1 MTDKKAFCD
10 LPCKKSNN
18 TNSVALMKYTT
29 KTKRLVSWA
38 VGGLASCFVALS
50 TMGQGLPFT
59 QSTAITV
66 NDNSKA
72 TPYPSTNLV
81 QNTLG
86 TIEKVTVTLNGV
98 THGYPDDLDIALVG
112 PDGTKAM
119 LMSDAGGQFDL
130 SGTTITLDSTAGSD
144 LPDEA
149 QINSGTYKPSNF
161 NGGDLDTFF
170 GGPPTGSLPADLSIF
185 NGKDANGTWNLYVAD
200 DTEVD
205 SGTIRSWSV
214 NLYMSPTL
222 QVSNATVNVTEDTPL
237 TMNVFIN
244 DSDTPLSGLT
254 LSATSDNQSIIKDSG
269 LTPGGDVNTTNRTIT
284 ITPVANATGPVTLTV
299 KVSDGVGPAVTKTV
313 SVNVVAVNDAP
324 AMVLSAST
332 ATTTQ
337 GGITAP
343 IAIKVTDVDSDPQGV
358 TLTATSTGVI
368 PATNVLFFRA
378 TDAGTPGTNRTV
390 QIAAGSATGNST
402 ITIIATDAGGASSS
416 TTINVTVTAVPSIV
430 VANPAAISIPDNA
443 ASALYPSPITIPNP
457 TGLGK
462 VGKVVVSLIN
472 VEHANPSDIGVLLVS
487 PSGQS
492 VVLMRNV
499 GDSTSVGLGDA
510 NDVRLTFDKDATSF
524 VSASPLVTSTNR
536 PADLGSGPFP
546 GSAPQTGYS
555 TDLNAF
561 QGLTANGVWNLYVY
575 DTSGNSSAGQIAGGW
590 VLQVFSAPTI
600 GPIANASTK
609 EDTSITITFPVGD
622 LDGSVTNITA
632 IASGPDAANITIST
646 NVTGSGTSGTGTIV
660 IVPAANFNTSTPI
673 PITVTAQDNTGSYT
687 ASTTFNLTVTP
698 VNDTPTQSII
708 PKQISRAGESVS
720 PVSFTIGDVENP
732 GSLTVTATSDNPKLL
747 PPGAIILGGTGT
759 TRTITIFPAGTT
771 GGIANITVTVTDPD
785 GASSSQTFNLTVLE
799 PANRLFENSSRIVI
813 NDSTSGG
820 SIASPYPS
828 TIPVSGLVGRV
839 AEVRVTLFGITDPT
853 PNEIEVLLV
862 GPMGTNI
869 VLMSDAGGNVGND
882 LTNVT
887 LVFRQKLSDGST
899 APALPE
905 NSQITSGSYRPTDYE
920 AGAAFPFAGS
930 PAENT
935 TTLDNYIG
943 TNPNGDWKLYIY
955 DDHQGPKGGA
965 IEGGWQLSI
974 RTRPQM
980 PDIGDQITQ
989 EDTTKRFTVQIG
1001 DIQPGV
1007 SNNVTASIQI
1017 PSGQQVIDNAGIK
1030 TSITDGILSVELTPI
1045 ADAFGT
1051 NVIKLTIEDPDH
1063 FTTSDSFNFGVTPVD
1078 DAPRFGPLPD
1088 KSTPATTP
1096 ISVTFTATD
1105 PEGTA
1110 VTISATSSDQRVVK
1124 DSNIGVSGGSGTYT
1138 LNILPEG
1145 IASGP
1150 TTITVTASD
1159 ATGQKASKSFVLTVT
1174 QTLSFQNPGGR
1185 ITINDFDRANP
1196 YPSTIDV
1203 SGVNGTV
1210 SGITVILVGLT
1221 HPFPDDVDVL
1231 LVSPDNSKSVML
1243 MSDAGGGNGVSNARL
1258 TFATSAS
1265 TAIPDETQ
1273 ITTGNYLPANYSGT
1287 QEGPSGQAEMPSPAP
1302 GAPYST
1308 DLGAF
1313 AGVNPNGQWKLY
1325 VRDDTFG
1332 LAGSIEGGW
1341 ILSLQ
1346 TAPTISSVDTQIT
1359 QEDTPKAVNFSVADQ
1374 DTPASGL
1381 NVTVTKNEAAA
1392 PGLIS
1397 GFSLATNGFNYVL
1410 TITPATNRPA
1420 GTTPETNTVSL
1431 QVTDGTS
1438 TASTS
1443 FLFVVNPVDDAPTI
1457 TTSTNRVIIAEDGST
1472 VINFLVKDIDSTIGT
1487 SSNIMVFSSNPALV
1501 GVANLSTNGPNN
1513 QAPGTE
1519 FNVAVTVTPI
1529 ANQSGST
1536 VISFVVSDRSQSVTN
1551 QVTVEVTPVNDLPT
1565 ITFPTLGSS
1574 SPTTNVIA
1582 GGTINN
1588 IPVTVGDIETP
1599 TRNIVLTATS
1609 DDQTLIPN
1617 GNIIVGGS
1625 GSDRTITVTAAGTG
1639 TSETPGVTI
1648 STVATDESGG
1658 KTTNSFL
1665 VKITA
1670 IPGAT
1675 FANNAA
1681 IQIPATGTIGNASTY
1696 PSQLSVSGLIGNISK
1711 ITVTLD
1717 GLSHTAPD
1725 DIDILLVSPTGA
1737 KSILLSDV
1745 GGANPISNARLT
1757 FDQSGRGLGD
1767 DAPII
1772 SGTYQPTDFEVGSDT
1787 FPSPAPAGPYTSSLQ
1802 NFVGTAP
1809 NGTWSLYIVDDTSV
1823 NAGQLASGWSIRIE
1837 TAPTIS
1843 LASGN
1848 LTGMTEDSTSTI
1860 TYNINDQTT
1869 SATLLFNSLEFSNS
1883 NPGLVANISKSLS
1896 GNTVTSV
1903 VTPTANASGTNN
1915 LTITVRNSSG
1925 TPSSITLPM
1934 NVSPVNDLPEISRF
1948 LNQSTPADTAISVP
1962 VLVRDI
1968 DTPLSGVWVEVKS
1981 SNQAIVADTN
1991 IFVGPGTNFLK
2002 GLVANFDSVSWT
2014 NVITLK
2020 PSSTPGSTTISVDVY
2035 DTVVSTNAP
2044 AIPTSTF
2051 VLTVTAVNHQPQI
2064 TSIISPQPIE
2074 AGKSSTNIDFT
2085 VSDADNDALTVTATS
2100 DNQALV
2106 RDADIVITST
2116 VGTAPG
2122 PRQVKITTQP
2132 GVKGDA
2138 LITLKVEDSGHLKNS
2153 TQFIVRV
2160 TPTRER
2166 ILASTT
2172 PITIRDNNSA
2182 DPYPSTLHVDGF
2194 SGTISKLTVTLNG
2207 FTHTYPDDVDV
2218 LLVSPDG
2225 SKSVVLM
2232 SDAGGGT
2239 AANGLVLKF
2248 DDTADNAVPDATALS
2263 SGTFKPFNYEG
2274 NGTDNFASRTPAG
2287 PAGPYGATLSGFNGI
2302 SPNGDWKLYIVDDTA
2317 GDAGAIT
2324 NGWSLGIT
2332 TLPVL
2337 SGPASVTSP
2346 EDQPARV
2353 TFTIAEE
2360 AFGNPD
2366 AFTFSVSSTN
2376 TALVP
2381 STNSNIVITGSG
2393 TSREV
2398 SVIPVAN
2405 ASGTTLITI
2414 TEQTSGVTYQFL
2426 ATFTPVNDVPT
2437 VTPVANQT
2445 MVVGSFITVTNF
2457 NYSDVETA
2465 KKDLTI
2471 TFDSSDPLVVPL
2483 GNIFLV
2489 GNDIR
2494 IFSGTAV
2501 GSSVISIRVSDA
2513 NGAST
2518 TTTFTVTVTP
2528 GQNPVFAN
2536 TDGITIPIQGSA
2548 SPYPST
2554 IDVRGVSG
2562 SVTKVTVTLQGLTH
2576 AYPDDVDILLVGPN
2590 NKGVVLMSDAG
2601 AGGNPQTSLNNAW
2614 LTFDD
2619 GASQSLPDNSGIDPF
2634 GTYKPSNYD
2643 VSPGEFAAPAPAGP
2657 YSATFS
2663 AAFNGANPNGVWS
2676 LFVQDDAQPDGGHIN
2691 GWTLG
2696 ITTTAPTISGIPDQ
2710 IIPED
2715 TTRTVD
2721 FTVAD
2726 GDTAASSLTVT
2737 ADVFV
2742 DDRGRLLTAS
2752 VSGSG
2757 TNRTITLTPTPN
2769 ANGTTQVT
2777 VSVTDGTST
2786 NSTSFNVV
2794 ITPVN
2799 DAPVIVGLSNTNT
2812 PANIRLR
2819 LPFTVSD
2826 VETPTSGI
2834 ALDISNSNS
2843 SVGTATLDTSSGSPA
2858 VVFSPVAQGNT
2869 TVTVTASD
2877 GTITTTNSFV
2887 VTVTAPAGPS
2897 ISEIPSQTI
2906 DENTSLTVSFTITN
2920 SPSTNV
2926 SVTASFTNPNLVS
2939 KITLS
2944 GSGTERQA
2952 LITLLPNRFGFSEI
2966 DITVTDDLGSATA
2979 AFGLT
2984 VRQVTPPV
2992 SLGPIADRTTQEDVP
3007 ARVVLDVQNAN
3018 GNFDGLTFTGS
3029 ASNPNL
3035 VSGVSFTQ
3043 EGTNMVATVNL
3054 VPHAFG
3060 LTTVTINLNDG
3071 TTTTSRT
3078 FALNVIEVDD
3088 APIIAPIG
3096 DRTVNEDSQVT
3107 IQLNVTDSDSPLSSV
3122 EVSGT
3127 SSNTNIVSGVTMS
3140 RDGANLFATLN
3151 LVSNANGNATITIK
3165 ADEGTNHVSQSFVVT
3180 VVPVNDV
3187 PTLGPISDQTSIVNS
3202 TVTLRL
3208 NVSDIDTDIS
3218 QLTFTGATTNSDLVS
3233 SIRFSNDGTNVTAT
3247 ITLVPDATGTAPITI
3262 TAHDGT
3268 NTVSQSFTLTVTRS
3282 LRPAHLTATRSGTD
3296 LNITVTGDA
3305 GANYVIEATT
3315 DFVTWNVLGEVTIDS
3330 DGSTDI
3336 QVPIF
3341 KPYQFFRARNE

>member
-112 PDGTKAM
+112 PDGTQAM

-130 SGTTITLDSTAGSD
+130 SGTTITLDSTAGTA

-149 QINSGTYKPSNF
+149 QINSGTYKPSNYS
-161 NGGDLDTFF
+161 NDDLDTFF
-170 GGPPTGSLPADLSIF
+170 GGPPTGALPADLSIF
-185 NGKDANGTWNLYVAD
+185 NGKDANGTWKLYVAD

-205 SGTIRSWSV
+205 SGSIRSWSV

-284 ITPVANATGPVTLTV
+284 ITPVANANGGPVTITV

-324 AMVLSAST
+324 AMALSTTT

-343 IAIKVTDVDSDPQGV
+343 ISIKVTDVDSDPQGV
-358 TLTATSTGVI
+358 TLTATTTGVI

-378 TDAGTPGTNRTV
+378 TDAGTPGTNRVV
-390 QIAAGSATGNST
+390 QIAAGSAVGSST
-402 ITIIATDAGGASSS
+402 VTIIATDATGASSS
-416 TTINVTVTAVPSIV
+416 TTINVTVTAVSSIV
-430 VANPAAISIPDNA
+430 VANPAAIPIPDSG
-443 ASALYPSPITIPNP
+443 ASSLYPSIITIPNP

-472 VEHANPSDIGVLLVS
+472 IEHANPSDIGVLLVS
-487 PSGQS
+487 PTGQS
-492 VVLMRNV
+492 AVLMRND
-499 GDSTSVGLGDA
+499 GGNTPVGLGDA
-510 NDVRLTFDKDATSF
+510 NDVRLTFDIDASSNI
-524 VSASPLVTSTNR
+524 SASPLTTSTNK
-536 PADLGSGPFP
+536 PADLGSGNFP
-546 GSAPQTGYS
+546 APAPAGAYGP
-555 TDLNAF
+555 DLSAF
-561 QGLTANGVWNLYVY
+561 QNVQANGDWKLYVY
-575 DTSGNSSAGQIAGGW
+575 DTTSDSSAGQIAGGW
-590 VLQVFSAPTI
+590 VLQVFPAPTI
-600 GPIANASTK
+600 AKPADVTMA
-609 EDTSITITFPVGD
+609 EDTVRTITTAVGD
-622 LDGSVTNITA
+622 FDGSVTNITVSSSNPSLGVS
-632 IASGPDAANITIST
+632 AS
-646 NVTGSGTSGTGTIV
+646 VSGTGTGGTATIV
-660 IVPAANFNTSTPI
+660 LTPAANFNSSS
-673 PITVTAQDNTGSYT
+673 PITVTLTVQDNTGSYL
-687 ASTTFNLTVTP
+687 ASTTFNVTVTP
-698 VNDTPTQSII
+698 VNDAPTQTII
-708 PKQISRAGESVS
+708 PKQISRAGDSVP
-720 PVSFTIGDVENP
+720 PVTFTIGDVENP

-747 PPGAIILGGTGT
+747 PPGAIILGGSGT
-759 TRTITIFPAGTT
+759 TRTITIFPAGTVAGT
-771 GGIANITVTVTDPD
+771 ANITVVVTDPD
-785 GASSSQTFNLTVLE
+785 GGSSSQTFNLTVLA
-799 PANRLFENSSRIVI
+799 PANRLFENSARIVL
-813 NDSTSGG
+813 NDATAGG

-828 TIPVSGLVGRV
+828 TIPVSGLVGKI
-839 AEVRVTLFGITDPT
+839 AEIQVTLFGITH
-853 PNEIEVLLV
+853 PNPDDLDIMLV
-862 GPMGTNI
+862 GPMGTNVVI
-869 VLMSDAGGNVGND
+869 MSDAGGRSGTD

-887 LVFRQKLSDGST
+887 LVFHQD
-899 APALPE
+899 APGLLPD
-905 NSQITSGSYRPTDYE
+905 NSQIISGDYQPTDYE
-920 AGAAFPFAGS
+920 PGVDFPFAAS
-930 PAENT
+930 PAPTRTSSTFN
-935 TTLDNYIG
+935 DYIG
-943 TNPNGDWKLYIY
+943 ANPNGDWKLYIY
-955 DDHQGPKGGA
+955 DDFLGTKGGA

-989 EDTTKRFTVQIG
+989 EDTVKRFTVQIG

-1007 SNNVTASIQI
+1007 TNTVTASIAV
-1017 PSGQQVIDNAGIK
+1017 PSGQQVIANDGIK
-1030 TSITDGILSVELTPI
+1030 TSITDGVLSVELTPI

-1051 NVIKLTIEDPDH
+1051 NVITLTIEDPDH

-1078 DAPRFGPLPD
+1078 DAPRFGSLPD

-1110 VTISATSSDQRVVK
+1110 VTVSATSSDQRIVK
-1124 DSNIGVSGGSGTYT
+1124 DSNINVSGGSGTYT

-1145 IASGP
+1145 VASGP

-1174 QTLSFQNPGGR
+1174 QTLAFQNPGGR

-1210 SGITVILVGLT
+1210 SGVSVILVGLT

-1231 LVSPDNSKSVML
+1231 LVSPDNKAVML
-1243 MSDAGGGNGVSNARL
+1243 MSDAGGGNAVSNARL
-1258 TFATSAS
+1258 TFASSAS

-1273 ITTGNYLPANYSGT
+1273 IATGNYLPANYTGT
-1287 QEGPSGQAEMPSPAP
+1287 QEGPSGQAEMPTPAP
-1302 GAPYST
+1302 AAPYST
-1308 DLGAF
+1308 DLGTF

-1325 VRDDTFG
+1325 VRDDTFT

-1346 TAPTISSVDTQIT
+1346 TAPTISTVDTQIT
-1359 QEDTPKAVNFSVADQ
+1359 QEDTPKPVSFSVADQ
-1374 DTPASGL
+1374 DTAASGL
-1381 NVTVTKNEAAA
+1381 NVTVTKDEAAA

-1420 GTTPETNTVSL
+1420 GTTPETNTVNL
-1431 QVTDGTS
+1431 QVTDGAS

-1443 FLFVVNPVDDAPTI
+1443 FKFVVNPVDDPPTI
-1457 TTSTNRVIIAEDGST
+1457 TTATNRVIVSEDGST

-1487 SSNIMVFSSNPALV
+1487 SSNITVFSSNPALV
-1501 GVANLSTNGPNN
+1501 AAANLSTNGPNN

-1565 ITFPTLGSS
+1565 IAFPTMSSS

-1582 GGTINN
+1582 GGTISN
-1588 IPVTVGDIETP
+1588 IPVTVGDVETP
-1599 TRNIVLTATS
+1599 TRNITLTATS

-1903 VTPTANASGTNN
+1903 ITPTANASGTNN

-1962 VLVRDI
+1962 ILVRDI

-1981 SNQAIVADTN
+1981 SDQNIVANTN

-2002 GLVANFDSVSWT
+2002 GLVANFDSVTWT
-2014 NVITLK
+2014 NAITLK
-2020 PSSTPGSTTISVDVY
+2020 PNSTPGSTTISVDVY
-2035 DTVVSTNAP
+2035 DTAVSTNAP

-2085 VSDADNDALTVTATS
+2085 VSDSDNDQLTVTATS
-2100 DNQALV
+2100 DNQSLV
-2106 RDADIVITST
+2106 RDADIVITPS
-2116 VGTAPG
+2116 GTAAPG
-2122 PRQVKITTQP
+2122 SRTVKVTTQP

-2138 LITLKVEDSGHLKNS
+2138 VITLKVEDPGHLKNS
-2153 TQFIVRV
+2153 IQFVVRV

-2166 ILASTT
+2166 ILTSTT
-2172 PITIRDNNSA
+2172 PITIRDNNTA

-2232 SDAGGGT
+2232 SDA
-2239 AANGLVLKF
+2239 AA
-2248 DDTADNAVPDATALS
+2248 
-2263 SGTFKPFNYEG
+2263 
-2274 NGTDNFASRTPAG
+2274 
-2287 PAGPYGATLSGFNGI
+2287 
-2302 SPNGDWKLYIVDDTA
+2302 
-2317 GDAGAIT
+2317 
-2324 NGWSLGIT
+2324 
-2332 TLPVL
+2332 
-2337 SGPASVTSP
+2337 
-2346 EDQPARV
+2346 AR
-2353 TFTIAEE
+2353 
-2360 AFGNPD
+2360 
-2366 AFTFSVSSTN
+2366 
-2376 TALVP
+2376 
-2381 STNSNIVITGSG
+2381 
-2393 TSREV
+2393 R
-2398 SVIPVAN
+2398 
-2405 ASGTTLITI
+2405 
-2414 TEQTSGVTYQFL
+2414 Q
-2426 ATFTPVNDVPT
+2426 
-2437 VTPVANQT
+2437 
-2445 MVVGSFITVTNF
+2445 
-2457 NYSDVETA
+2457 
-2465 KKDLTI
+2465 
-2471 TFDSSDPLVVPL
+2471 
-2483 GNIFLV
+2483 
-2489 GNDIR
+2489 
-2494 IFSGTAV
+2494 
-2501 GSSVISIRVSDA
+2501 
-2513 NGAST
+2513 
-2518 TTTFTVTVTP
+2518 
-2528 GQNPVFAN
+2528 
-2536 TDGITIPIQGSA
+2536 
-2548 SPYPST
+2548 
-2554 IDVRGVSG
+2554 
-2562 SVTKVTVTLQGLTH
+2562 
-2576 AYPDDVDILLVGPN
+2576 
-2590 NKGVVLMSDAG
+2590 
-2601 AGGNPQTSLNNAW
+2601 
-2614 LTFDD
+2614 
-2619 GASQSLPDNSGIDPF
+2619 
-2634 GTYKPSNYD
+2634 
-2643 VSPGEFAAPAPAGP
+2643 
-2657 YSATFS
+2657 
-2663 AAFNGANPNGVWS
+2663 
-2676 LFVQDDAQPDGGHIN
+2676 
-2691 GWTLG
+2691 
-2696 ITTTAPTISGIPDQ
+2696 
-2710 IIPED
+2710 
-2715 TTRTVD
+2715 
-2721 FTVAD
+2721 
-2726 GDTAASSLTVT
+2726 
-2737 ADVFV
+2737 
-2742 DDRGRLLTAS
+2742 TAS
-2752 VSGSG
+2752 
-2757 TNRTITLTPTPN
+2757 
-2769 ANGTTQVT
+2769 
-2777 VSVTDGTST
+2777 
-2786 NSTSFNVV
+2786 
-2794 ITPVN
+2794 
-2799 DAPVIVGLSNTNT
+2799 
-2812 PANIRLR
+2812 
-2819 LPFTVSD
+2819 
-2826 VETPTSGI
+2826 
-2834 ALDISNSNS
+2834 
-2843 SVGTATLDTSSGSPA
+2843 
-2858 VVFSPVAQGNT
+2858 
-2869 TVTVTASD
+2869 
-2877 GTITTTNSFV
+2877 
-2887 VTVTAPAGPS
+2887 
-2897 ISEIPSQTI
+2897 
-2906 DENTSLTVSFTITN
+2906 
-2920 SPSTNV
+2920 
-2926 SVTASFTNPNLVS
+2926 
-2939 KITLS
+2939 
-2944 GSGTERQA
+2944 
-2952 LITLLPNRFGFSEI
+2952 
-2966 DITVTDDLGSATA
+2966 
-2979 AFGLT
+2979 
-2984 VRQVTPPV
+2984 
-2992 SLGPIADRTTQEDVP
+2992 
-3007 ARVVLDVQNAN
+3007 
-3018 GNFDGLTFTGS
+3018 
-3029 ASNPNL
+3029 
-3035 VSGVSFTQ
+3035 
-3043 EGTNMVATVNL
+3043 
-3054 VPHAFG
+3054 
-3060 LTTVTINLNDG
+3060 
-3071 TTTTSRT
+3071 
-3078 FALNVIEVDD
+3078 
-3088 APIIAPIG
+3088 
-3096 DRTVNEDSQVT
+3096 
-3107 IQLNVTDSDSPLSSV
+3107 
-3122 EVSGT
+3122 
-3127 SSNTNIVSGVTMS
+3127 
-3140 RDGANLFATLN
+3140 
-3151 LVSNANGNATITIK
+3151 
-3165 ADEGTNHVSQSFVVT
+3165 
-3180 VVPVNDV
+3180 
-3187 PTLGPISDQTSIVNS
+3187 
-3202 TVTLRL
+3202 
-3208 NVSDIDTDIS
+3208 
-3218 QLTFTGATTNSDLVS
+3218 
-3233 SIRFSNDGTNVTAT
+3233 
-3247 ITLVPDATGTAPITI
+3247 
-3262 TAHDGT
+3262 
-3268 NTVSQSFTLTVTRS
+3268 
-3282 LRPAHLTATRSGTD
+3282 
-3296 LNITVTGDA
+3296 
-3305 GANYVIEATT
+3305 Y
-3315 DFVTWNVLGEVTIDS
+3315 
-3330 DGSTDI
+3330 
-3336 QVPIF
+3336 
-3341 KPYQFFRARNE
+3341 